1 MNTSQVNTEYD
12 CQNKQFLDTIRL
24 ELIFFIMKINVA
36 FIGQKFLLYNF
47 VISFTFNQVEPAQN
61 EQNRKTFDKKNL
73 ENYK

>member
-1 MNTSQVNTEYD
+1 
-12 CQNKQFLDTIRL
+12 
-24 ELIFFIMKINVA
+24 MKINVA